1 MKIKVLFTF
10 IALWL
15 CLGGVKVYAQTY
27 IGTKE
32 DLSEFAIAVNDGSFG
47 TGTAYLIADINL
59 KDIAWTPI
67 GTADHPFQGQFEGW
81 GHIISNLN
89 VTGSSD
95 NVTGSSDY
103 AGLFG
108 YIYKGSVRDVGIEGS
123 TISGRTHVGGIC
135 GYLNGGEI
143 SSCYSNI
150 AVSGTANIGGICGT
164 SIGKIKN
171 CWHQGNIEGGATS
184 KVYVGGLVGLVADG
198 DFDRA
203 LRHCYVINT
212 QITVPNLS
220 GTSLNSY
227 FGLIVGDREGNPSLD
242 PLECCIYNT
251 KDVTVI
257 GFNLGS
263 GEEIIVGSQSG
274 DGSPTLQS
282 TVKGASPEEMKSE
295 KNGVYDYTLFWND
308 NDNVDDDDLLNE
320 YAEEIS
326 KNNEV
331 WHIEQGYYPQLN
343 SFYSKNKK
351 ITFNFTSTK
360 QWLTIVP
367 NGNYNVPAGVTAY
380 QVTKIDGS
388 TTEGGTVTLT
398 PVSAL
403 YEGCPAIV
411 HSTAGTPI
419 ETDGTTPTPLDSDG
433 YSAWLKNNLLQG
445 SPTSPDYIAED
456 EDATNYTSAGTPP
469 AYTCYI
475 LQNGEFCIVHA
486 GTMARGKAY
495 LKIETADDDEDVDP
509 NSGGKFRL
517 VFQNEEEKPTNILS
531 VDNSQLSDDN
541 WYTLDGRKLESE
553 PTEKGVYIVNGKKVM
568 VQ

>member
-1 MKIKVLFTF
+1 MKVLFTF

-15 CLGGVKVYAQTY
+15 CFGGVKVYAQTY
-27 IGTKE
+27 IGTE
-32 DLSEFAIAVNDGSFG
+32 AELRAFAAAVNNPDPDKAKTYEGEYI
-47 TGTAYLIADINL
+47 YLIADIPL
-59 KDIAWTPI
+59 GSLWTPI
-67 GTADHPFQGQFEGW
+67 GTDADHPFKGHFEGW
-81 GHIISNLN
+81 GHKITNLAID
-89 VTGSSD
+89 VEAD
-95 NVTGSSDY
+95 NVGF
-103 AGLFG
+103 FG
-108 YIYKGSVRDVGIEGS
+108 IIDGGSVRDLGVEGDLGAEGN
-123 TISGRTHVGGIC
+123 TIKGFKYVGGIC
-135 GYLNGGEI
+135 GKFIAGEI
-143 SSCYSNI
+143 SSCYSSI
-150 AVSGTANIGGICGT
+150 AVSGTQYVGGLCGQ
-164 SIGKIKN
+164 SSGVIRN
-171 CWHQGNIEGGATS
+171 CWHEGNIAGSEDTG
-184 KVYVGGLVGLVADG
+184 VYAGGLVGLASG
-198 DFDRA
+198 T
-203 LRHCYVINT
+203 LQHCYVINT

-227 FGLIVGDREGNPSLD
+227 FGLIVGDWKGNPSSD

-251 KDVTVI
+251 KDVTVKD
-257 GFNLGS
+257 FNLGS
-263 GEEIIVGSQSG
+263 VKEIIVGSQSG
-274 DGSPTLQS
+274 DQSPTLQS

-308 NDNVDDDDLLNE
+308 NDNDNVDDDLLNE

-419 ETDGTTPTPLDSDG
+419 ETDGTISGLNSEG
-433 YSAWLKNNLLQG
+433 YSAWQGNNLLQG
-445 SPTSPDYIAED
+445 SPTSPDHIAED
-456 EDATNYTSAGTPP
+456 EDATNYTSGGTSP

-495 LKIETADDDEDVDP
+495 LKIKTADDEDVDP

-531 VDNSQLSDDN
+531 VDNSLLPDDS
-541 WYTLDGRKLESE
+541 WYTLDGRKLEGE
-553 PTEKGVYIVNGKKVM
+553 PIENGVYIVNGKKVII
-568 VQ
+568 Q

>member
-1 MKIKVLFTF
+1 MKIKVLFTL
-10 IALWL
+10 ITLWL
-15 CLGGVKVYAQTY
+15 CFGGVKVYAQTY
-27 IGTKE
+27 IGTE
-32 DLSEFAIAVNDGSFG
+32 TELRAFAAAVNDGTFG

-59 KDIAWTPI
+59 TESWAPI
-67 GTADHPFQGQFEGW
+67 GNATHKFQGHFEGW
-81 GHIISNLN
+81 GHKITNLAVDVN
-89 VTGSSD
+89 A
-95 NVTGSSDY
+95 DY

-108 YIYKGSVRDVGIEGS
+108 YIYGGSVRDVGIASGS
-123 TISGRTHVGGIC
+123 VSGKSYVGGIC
-135 GYLNGGEI
+135 GYLELGEI
-143 SSCYSNI
+143 SSCYSSI
-150 AVSGTANIGGICGT
+150 AVSGTQYVGGLCGQ
-164 SIGKIKN
+164 SSGVIRN
-171 CWHQGNIEGGATS
+171 CWHEGNIAGSEATG
-184 KVYVGGLVGLVADG
+184 VHAGGLVGLASG
-198 DFDRA
+198 TLQR
-203 LRHCYVINT
+203 CYVKNT
-212 QITVPNLS
+212 RVNV
-220 GTSLNSY
+220 TSANDNSY
-227 FGLIVGDREGNPSLD
+227 FGYIVGEWQGTPSSD

-251 KDVTVI
+251 GDVAVI

-263 GEEIIVGSQSG
+263 GKEIIVGSQSG
-274 DGSPTLQS
+274 DQSPTLKS

-308 NDNVDDDDLLNE
+308 NDNVDDDLLNK

-331 WHIEQGYYPQLN
+331 WHIEQGHYPQLN

-419 ETDGTTPTPLDSDG
+419 ETDGTTPTPLDSYG
-433 YSAWLKNNLLQG
+433 YSAWQGNNLLQG
-445 SPTSPDYIAED
+445 SPTSPDHIAED
-456 EDATNYTSAGTPP
+456 EDATNYTSGETSP

-495 LKIETADDDEDVDP
+495 LKIRTEYTYGGSS
-509 NSGGKFRL
+509 SGGKFRL

-541 WYTLDGRKLESE
+541 WYTLDGRKLEGE